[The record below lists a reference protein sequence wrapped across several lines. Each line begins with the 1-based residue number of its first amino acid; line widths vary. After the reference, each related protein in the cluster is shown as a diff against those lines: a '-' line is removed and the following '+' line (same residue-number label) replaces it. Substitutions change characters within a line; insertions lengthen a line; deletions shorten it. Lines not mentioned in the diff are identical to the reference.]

1 MEKRLT
7 KSLSTAGRN
16 LVSEAS
22 TIPEILSIEHVSSA
36 TRLLEKRRQMFEVQD
51 ALDLQKE
58 EYARQE
64 VRTSAGY
71 ALGLMN
77 SICRTPSRDA
87 KKCCDEKI

>member
-64 VRTSAGY
+64 VRASAGY
-71 ALGLMN
+71 ALGLVN
-77 SICRTPSRDA
+77 SICRTPSHDA